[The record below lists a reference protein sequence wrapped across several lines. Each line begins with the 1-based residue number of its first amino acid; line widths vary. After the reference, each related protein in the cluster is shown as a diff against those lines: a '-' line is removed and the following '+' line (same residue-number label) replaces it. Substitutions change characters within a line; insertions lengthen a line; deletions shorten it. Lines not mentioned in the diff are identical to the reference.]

1 MSKFKKIYEAA
12 MSTVTVNPQLMKDQ
26 IGSKLGSLPDET
38 KKALAGVAGSLDT
51 KNPVDELLTAV
62 QKDPSIIQK
71 LTPDQKEALN
81 KILNPE
87 NTNTTTQQNK
97 GQTNGQ
103 RPTLDEV
110 QKQQPPTSNAATR
123 PLV

>member
-97 GQTNGQ
+97 GQTGEQN
-103 RPTLDEV
+103 PTLDKV
-110 QKQQPPTSNAATR
+110 LKQQSPSNAATK
-123 PLV
+123 PLI

>member
-97 GQTNGQ
+97 GQTGGQ
-103 RPTLDEV
+103 NPTLDQV
-110 QKQQPPTSNAATR
+110 QKQQSPSNAATK
-123 PLV
+123 PLI